1 MVSVLTFRPVSVQ
14 PWTISPLVS
23 VAWLPS
29 CEVVVWL
36 SAVAM
41 GALNAA
47 NAPAAAMAAEA
58 NPRCDGRELHRVP
71 LLKSW
76 ATPPRGAALCAKLAG
91 T

>member
-1 MVSVLTFRPVSVQ
+1 
-14 PWTISPLVS
+14 

-58 NPRCDGRELHRVP
+58 NPAVMVVNFTVFH
-71 LLKSW
+71 S
-76 ATPPRGAALCAKLAG
+76 
-91 T
+91 